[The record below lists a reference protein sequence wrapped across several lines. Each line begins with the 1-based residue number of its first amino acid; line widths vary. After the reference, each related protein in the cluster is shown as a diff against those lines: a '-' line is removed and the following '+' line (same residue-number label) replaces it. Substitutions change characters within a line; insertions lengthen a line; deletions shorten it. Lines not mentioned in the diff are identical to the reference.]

1 MPEQTIEEYIE
12 DLYKKCVD
20 GMIPI
25 NDMIRRWLINLEERV
40 RKLESQS
47 SRVTASRRGRTRRK
61 RNNSLE

>member
-1 MPEQTIEEYIE
+1 MPEHVE

-20 GMIPI
+20 GMIPT

-47 SRVTASRRGRTRRK
+47 QGVAASSRRT
-61 RNNSLE
+61 NSVKAK

>member
-12 DLYKKCVD
+12 DLYQKCVD
-20 GMIPI
+20 GLIPT

-47 SRVTASRRGRTRRK
+47 SRVTASRRG
-61 RNNSLE
+61 